1 MSKNETLM
9 ILAMLNA
16 FYAGGKNDPEMQ
28 VNAWHLILKKYDFE
42 DTKEAVLRFA
52 ENDTRQ
58 VATFPA
64 VGLIVAEVRKLEE
77 TKRNAVGEVIVG
89 VSYGRSYDMLTGKA
103 KTLISEALYNEWL
116 SMDAEV
122 FSAKAGAF
130 KHLLTQRQ
138 KQLGGAN
145 DRPNN
150 MH

>member
-16 FYAGGKNDPEMQ
+16 YYAGGKNDPETQ
-28 VNAWHLILKKYDFE
+28 VNAWHMILHKYDFE
-42 DTKEAVLRFA
+42 DANEAVLHFA

-64 VGLIVAEVRKLEE
+64 VGLIVAEIRKVQDA
-77 TKRNAVGEVIVG
+77 KQNAVREVVVG
-89 VSYGRSYDMLTGKA
+89 ISYGRSYDMLSDKA
-103 KTLISEALYNEWL
+103 HMLISEKLYNEWL

-122 FSAKAGAF
+122 FSSKAGTL
-130 KHLLTQRQ
+130 KQLLLQRQ